1 MLRSSIPLG
10 RFFGVE
16 VRVHISFL
24 LLLAAAIA
32 YSAVFTGNIGRG
44 LSLWFA
50 LCFAVL
56 VREIARAIAALYSG
70 LQLRAVL
77 LLPVGGVMAF
87 APRAPEV
94 TSENPPTT
102 PRANMKIVTATGP
115 LANFAMCLLL
125 LGFSYG
131 LEPGVSLF
139 AQPWI
144 SLHHI
149 LRSTIWIQ
157 FLVGA
162 VNLLPA
168 AAMPTRRFLRTR
180 QVAPPPSL
188 RALAPGVGFNV
199 ALAIIL
205 MLAGFFLSNVWFI
218 FFGGLMLLWS
228 QLRAGPSLDTVET
241 NSLLVSDVMLTEY
254 TLLSS
259 SDTLR
264 GALTQTAH
272 SLHDVFPVVRGDR
285 LVGSISR
292 DTLATRLQIDGD
304 GYLQGAMNRTLSF
317 AEPSEKLVDAL
328 RRVPS
333 FATTG
338 ILHVIEDGAVL
349 GILTPQSLARG
360 VQLTRL
366 TRPPQPEQSEP

>member
-1 MLRSSIPLG
+1 MLRSSIPFG

-16 VRVHISFL
+16 IRVHISFL
-24 LLLAAAIA
+24 LLLAASVA
-32 YSAVFTGNIGRG
+32 YSAVFMNNVGRG
-44 LSLWFA
+44 VGLWLA

-56 VREIARAIAALYSG
+56 VREVARAIAALYTG
-70 LQLRAVL
+70 LRLRAVL

-87 APRAPEV
+87 APRDHGVPR
-94 TSENPPTT
+94 TSM
-102 PRANMKIVTATGP
+102 RLVTAAAP
-115 LANFAMCLLL
+115 IANFGMGLLL
-125 LGFSYG
+125 MGFSYG
-131 LEPGVSLF
+131 LEPKVSLF

-144 SLHHI
+144 TFHHI
-149 LRSTIWIQ
+149 LRSTVWIQ

-168 AAMPTRRFLRTR
+168 AAMPTRRILRTR
-180 QVAPPPSL
+180 QSAPAPML
-188 RALAPGVGFNV
+188 RAINTGIGLNIG
-199 ALAIIL
+199 LAIIL
-205 MLAGFFLSNVWFI
+205 MLAGFVLANVWFI

-228 QLRAGPSLDTVET
+228 QLRMGPSLDTVET
-241 NSLLVSDVMLTEY
+241 GTILVSDVMLTEY

-264 GALTQTAH
+264 GALVQTAH

-304 GYLQGAMNRTLSF
+304 GYLQAAMNRTLSF

-328 RRVPS
+328 RHAPS
-333 FATTG
+333 FGASG
-338 ILHVIEDGAVL
+338 ILPVVENGAVL
-349 GILTPQSLARG
+349 GILTPQSLSRG

-366 TRPPQPEQSEP
+366 ARPPQPERIEP

>member
-1 MLRSSIPLG
+1 MLQSSIPLG
-10 RFFGVE
+10 RFFGIE

-24 LLLAAAIA
+24 LLLAAAVA
-32 YSAVFTGNIGRG
+32 YSAVILGSIGRG
-44 LSLWFA
+44 VSLWLA

-56 VREIARAIAALYSG
+56 VREAARAIAALYAG
-70 LQLRAVL
+70 LHLRAIL
-77 LLPVGGVMAF
+77 LLPIGGVMAF
-87 APRAPEV
+87 ASREHGAPR
-94 TSENPPTT
+94 T
-102 PRANMKIVTATGP
+102 NMRLVTATGP
-115 LANFAMCLLL
+115 IANFAMCLLL

-131 LEPGVSLF
+131 LEPSVALF

-168 AAMPTRRFLRTR
+168 AALPTRRFLRTR
-180 QVAPPPSL
+180 QPASAPTL
-188 RALAPGVGFNV
+188 RTINPGVGFNI
-199 ALAIIL
+199 ALAVVL

-228 QLRAGPSLDTVET
+228 QLRMGPSLDTVET

-264 GALTQTAH
+264 GALAQTAH
-272 SLHDVFPVVRGDR
+272 SLQDVFPVVRGDR

-292 DTLATRLQIDGD
+292 DTLATRLQLDGD
-304 GYLQGAMNRTLSF
+304 GYLQAAMNRTLSF

-328 RRVPS
+328 RRAPS
-333 FATTG
+333 FGASG
-338 ILHVIEDGAVL
+338 ILPVVEDGAVL
-349 GILTPQSLARG
+349 GILTPQSLSRG
-360 VQLTRL
+360 VQLARL
-366 TRPPQPEQSEP
+366 TRPPQPERIEP

>member
-1 MLRSSIPLG
+1 MLRSSIPFG

-24 LLLAAAIA
+24 LLLAAAVG
-32 YSAVFTGNIGRG
+32 YSAVFMNSVGRG
-44 LSLWFA
+44 VGLWLA
-50 LCFAVL
+50 LCFAVF
-56 VREIARAIAALYSG
+56 VREVARAIAALYSG
-70 LQLRAVL
+70 LRLRAVL

-87 APRAPEV
+87 APREHGAPR
-94 TSENPPTT
+94 TSM
-102 PRANMKIVTATGP
+102 RLATAVGP
-115 LANFAMCLLL
+115 VANFAMCLLL
-125 LGFSYG
+125 MGFSYG
-131 LEPGVSLF
+131 LEPKVSLF

-144 SLHHI
+144 SFHHV

-157 FLVGA
+157 LLVGA

-168 AAMPTRRFLRTR
+168 AAMPTRRILHTRTSPP
-180 QVAPPPSL
+180 APVL
-188 RALAPGVGFNV
+188 RAISPGAGLNIG
-199 ALAIIL
+199 LAIIL
-205 MLAGFFLSNVWFI
+205 MLAGFVLSNVWFI

-228 QLRAGPSLDTVET
+228 QLRMGPALDTVET
-241 NSLLVSDVMLTEY
+241 GTILVSDVMLTEY

-264 GALTQTAH
+264 GALAQTAH

-304 GYLQGAMNRTLSF
+304 GFLQAAMNRNLSF

-328 RRVPS
+328 RHATS
-333 FATTG
+333 FGATG
-338 ILHVIEDGAVL
+338 ILPVVENGAML
-349 GILTPQSLARG
+349 GILTPQSLSRG

-366 TRPPQPEQSEP
+366 TRPPQTERVEP

>member
-1 MLRSSIPLG
+1 MLRSSIPFG
-10 RFFGVE
+10 RLFGVE

-24 LLLAAAIA
+24 LLLAAAVG
-32 YSAVFTGNIGRG
+32 YSAVFMNNVGRG
-44 LSLWFA
+44 LALWLA

-56 VREIARAIAALYSG
+56 VREVARAIAALYSG
-70 LQLRAVL
+70 LHLRAVL

-87 APRAPEV
+87 APREQGAPR
-94 TSENPPTT
+94 TSM
-102 PRANMKIVTATGP
+102 RLVTAAAP
-115 LANFAMCLLL
+115 LANFGMGLLL
-125 LGFSYG
+125 MGFSYG
-131 LEPGVSLF
+131 LEPKVSLF

-144 SLHHI
+144 TFHHV
-149 LRSTIWIQ
+149 LRSTVWIQ

-168 AAMPTRRFLRTR
+168 AAMPTRRILRMRTSAA
-180 QVAPPPSL
+180 APVL
-188 RALAPGVGFNV
+188 RAITPGLGLNIGI
-199 ALAIIL
+199 AIVL
-205 MLAGFFLSNVWFI
+205 MLAGFVLANVWFI
-218 FFGGLMLLWS
+218 FFGGLLLLWS
-228 QLRAGPSLDTVET
+228 QLRMGPALDTVET
-241 NSLLVSDVMLTEY
+241 GTILVSDVMLTEY

-264 GALTQTAH
+264 GALAQTAH

-304 GYLQGAMNRTLSF
+304 GFLQAAMNRTLSF

-328 RRVPS
+328 RRATS
-333 FATTG
+333 FGATG
-338 ILHVIEDGAVL
+338 ILPVVEDGALL
-349 GILTPQSLARG
+349 GILTPQSLSRG

-366 TRPPQPEQSEP
+366 TRPPQTERTEP

>member
-1 MLRSSIPLG
+1 MFRSSFPFG
-10 RFFGVE
+10 RLLGVE

-24 LLLAAAIA
+24 LLLAAAVA
-32 YSAVFTGNIGRG
+32 YSAVFMNSMGRG
-44 LSLWFA
+44 VGLWLA

-56 VREIARAIAALYSG
+56 VREVARAIAALYAG
-70 LQLRAVL
+70 HHLRAVL

-87 APRAPEV
+87 APREHG
-94 TSENPPTT
+94 T
-102 PRANMKIVTATGP
+102 PRTSMKLVTASAP
-115 LANFAMCLLL
+115 IANFGMGLLL
-125 LGFSYG
+125 MGFSYG
-131 LEPGVSLF
+131 LEPHVSLF

-144 SLHHI
+144 SFHH
-149 LRSTIWIQ
+149 LVRSTVWIQ

-162 VNLLPA
+162 VNLLPI
-168 AAMPTRRFLRTR
+168 AAMPTRRILRSR
-180 QVAPPPSL
+180 SSASAPSPAL
-188 RALAPGVGFNV
+188 RAINPAAGFNIG
-199 ALAIIL
+199 LAIIL
-205 MLAGFFLSNVWFI
+205 MLAGFVLSNVWFI

-228 QLRAGPSLDTVET
+228 QLRMGPALDTVET
-241 NSLLVSDVMLTEY
+241 GSILVSDVMLTEY

-304 GYLQGAMNRTLSF
+304 GYLQAAMNRTFSF
-317 AEPSEKLVDAL
+317 AEPSEKLVEAL
-328 RRVPS
+328 RRAPS
-333 FATTG
+333 FAASG
-338 ILHVIEDGAVL
+338 ILPVVEDGALL
-349 GILTPQSLARG
+349 GILTPQSLSRG

-366 TRPPQPEQSEP
+366 TRPPQTERIEP

>member
-1 MLRSSIPLG
+1 MLRSSIPFG
-10 RFFGVE
+10 RFLGVE

-24 LLLAAAIA
+24 LLLAAAVA
-32 YSAVFTGNIGRG
+32 YSVVFMGNVGRG
-44 LSLWFA
+44 VGLWLA
-50 LCFAVL
+50 LCFAVM
-56 VREIARAIAALYSG
+56 VRELARAIVALYSD
-70 LQLRAVL
+70 LHLRAVL

-87 APRAPEV
+87 APREHGV
-94 TSENPPTT
+94 
-102 PRANMKIVTATGP
+102 PRNSMRFVTAAGP

-131 LEPGVSLF
+131 LEPKVALF

-168 AAMPTRRFLRTR
+168 AAMPTRRILRVRQPTPAPTLRTI
-180 QVAPPPSL
+180 S
-188 RALAPGVGFNV
+188 PGVGLNI
-199 ALAIIL
+199 ALAIVL

-228 QLRAGPSLDTVET
+228 QLRMGPSLDTVET

-264 GALTQTAH
+264 GALAQTAH

-292 DTLATRLQIDGD
+292 DTLATRLQLDGD
-304 GYLQGAMNRTLSF
+304 GYLQAAMNRTLSF

-328 RRVPS
+328 RRAPS
-333 FATTG
+333 FGASG
-338 ILHVIEDGAVL
+338 ILPVVEDGAVL
-349 GILTPQSLARG
+349 GILTPQSLSRG
-360 VQLTRL
+360 VQLARL
-366 TRPPQPEQSEP
+366 TRPPQPERIEP

>member
-1 MLRSSIPLG
+1 MLRSSVPLG

-16 VRVHISFL
+16 VRVHISFVL
-24 LLLAAAIA
+24 LLVAAVG
-32 YSAVFTGNIGRG
+32 YSGVFMNNVGRG
-44 LSLWFA
+44 FGLWLA

-56 VREIARAIAALYSG
+56 VRETARAIAALYTG
-70 LQLRAVL
+70 LHLRAVL

-87 APRAPEV
+87 APREHGAPR
-94 TSENPPTT
+94 TSM
-102 PRANMKIVTATGP
+102 RLVTAAAP
-115 LANFAMCLLL
+115 LANFGMALLL

-131 LEPGVSLF
+131 LEPKVSLF

-144 SLHHI
+144 SFHHL
-149 LRSTIWIQ
+149 LRSTVWIQ

-168 AAMPTRRFLRTR
+168 AAMPTRRILRTR
-180 QVAPPPSL
+180 QSAPAPSL
-188 RALAPGVGFNV
+188 RVISPGLGLNIG
-199 ALAIIL
+199 LAIVL
-205 MLAGFFLSNVWFI
+205 MLAGFVLANVWFV

-228 QLRAGPSLDTVET
+228 QFRMGPALDTVET
-241 NSLLVSDVMLTEY
+241 GTILVSDVMLTEF
-254 TLLSS
+254 TLLTS

-264 GALTQTAH
+264 GALAQTAH

-292 DTLATRLQIDGD
+292 DTLATRLQLDGD
-304 GYLQGAMNRTLSF
+304 GYLQAAMNRTLSF

-328 RRVPS
+328 RRAPS
-333 FATTG
+333 FGASG
-338 ILHVIEDGAVL
+338 ILPVVENGALL
-349 GILTPQSLARG
+349 GILTPQSLSRG

-366 TRPPQPEQSEP
+366 TRPPQPERTEP

>member
-1 MLRSSIPLG
+1 MFRSSIPFG

-16 VRVHISFL
+16 IRVHLSLL
-24 LLLAAAIA
+24 LLLAAAVG
-32 YSAVFTGNIGRG
+32 YSAVFMNNVGRG
-44 LSLWFA
+44 VGLWLA

-56 VREIARAIAALYSG
+56 VREVARALAALYSG
-70 LQLRAVL
+70 LHLRALL

-87 APRAPEV
+87 GPREHGAPRTGMRLVAAAAP
-94 TSENPPTT
+94 
-102 PRANMKIVTATGP
+102 I
-115 LANFAMCLLL
+115 ANFGMGLLL
-125 LGFSYG
+125 MGFSYG
-131 LEPGVSLF
+131 LEPSVSLF

-149 LRSTIWIQ
+149 LRSAVWIQ

-168 AAMPTRRFLRTR
+168 AAMPTRRILRTR
-180 QVAPPPSL
+180 AAAAPSPVL
-188 RALAPGVGFNV
+188 RAFNPGVGLNIG
-199 ALAIIL
+199 LAIVL
-205 MLAGFFLSNVWFI
+205 MLAGFALSNIWFI

-228 QLRAGPSLDTVET
+228 QLRMGPSLDTVET
-241 NSLLVSDVMLTEY
+241 GSILVSDVMLTEY

-304 GYLQGAMNRTLSF
+304 GYLQAAMNRTLSF
-317 AEPSEKLVDAL
+317 AEPSEKLVEAL
-328 RRVPS
+328 RRATS
-333 FATTG
+333 FGATG
-338 ILHVIEDGAVL
+338 ILPVVESGALL
-349 GILTPQSLARG
+349 GILTPQSLSRG
-360 VQLTRL
+360 IQLSRL
-366 TRPPQPEQSEP
+366 TRPPQPERLEK

>member
-1 MLRSSIPLG
+1 MFRSSIPFG
-10 RFFGVE
+10 RLFGVE

-24 LLLAAAIA
+24 LLLAAAVG
-32 YSAVFTGNIGRG
+32 YSAVFLGSIGRG
-44 LSLWFA
+44 VGLWLA

-56 VREIARAIAALYSG
+56 VREIARAVAALYSG
-70 LQLRAVL
+70 LHLRAVL

-87 APRAPEV
+87 APRDPGAPR
-94 TSENPPTT
+94 TSM
-102 PRANMKIVTATGP
+102 RLVTAAAP
-115 LANFAMCLLL
+115 LANFGIGLLL
-125 LGFSYG
+125 IGFSYG
-131 LEPGVSLF
+131 LEPRISLF

-144 SLHHI
+144 SFHHI
-149 LRSTIWIQ
+149 LRSTVWIQ

-168 AAMPTRRFLRTR
+168 AAMPTRRILRMR
-180 QVAPPPSL
+180 ASAAPAPQPIL
-188 RALAPGVGFNV
+188 RAISPGLGLNI
-199 ALAIIL
+199 ALAIVL
-205 MLAGFFLSNVWFI
+205 MLAGFVLANVWFI

-228 QLRAGPSLDTVET
+228 QLRMGPPIDSVET

-264 GALTQTAH
+264 GALAQTAH

-292 DTLATRLQIDGD
+292 DTLATRLQVDGD
-304 GYLQGAMNRTLSF
+304 GYLQAAMNRTLSF
-317 AEPSEKLVDAL
+317 AEPSEKLVDVL
-328 RRVPS
+328 RRAPS
-333 FATTG
+333 FGTTG
-338 ILHVIEDGAVL
+338 ILPVVEDGAVL
-349 GILTPQSLARG
+349 GILTPQSLSRG

-366 TRPPQPEQSEP
+366 TRPPQPERVEQ

>member
-1 MLRSSIPLG
+1 MFRSSVPFG
-10 RFFGVE
+10 RLFGVE
-16 VRVHISFL
+16 IRVHISFL

-32 YSAVFTGNIGRG
+32 YSAVFMGNIGRG
-44 LSLWFA
+44 VGLWLA

-70 LQLRAVL
+70 LHLRAVL

-87 APRAPEV
+87 APREHG
-94 TSENPPTT
+94 T
-102 PRANMKIVTATGP
+102 PRTSMRVVTIAAP
-115 LANFAMCLLL
+115 LANFGMGLLL
-125 LGFSYG
+125 LGLSYG
-131 LEPGVSLF
+131 LEPRVSLF

-144 SLHHI
+144 SFHHI

-168 AAMPTRRFLRTR
+168 AAMPTRRILRTR
-180 QVAPPPSL
+180 ASVSAPAPAL
-188 RALAPGVGFNV
+188 RLMNPGFGLNI
-199 ALAIIL
+199 ALAIVL
-205 MLAGFFLSNVWFI
+205 MLAGFVFANVWFI
-218 FFGGLMLLWS
+218 FFGGLMLLWG
-228 QLRAGPSLDTVET
+228 QLRMGPPIDSVET
-241 NSLLVSDVMLTEY
+241 NTLLVSDVMLTEY

-264 GALTQTAH
+264 GALAQTAH
-272 SLHDVFPVVRGDR
+272 SLHEVFPVVRGDR

-304 GYLQGAMNRTLSF
+304 GYLQAAMNRKLSF
-317 AEPSEKLVDAL
+317 AEPSEKLIDAL
-328 RRVPS
+328 RHSPS
-333 FATTG
+333 FGSTG
-338 ILHVIEDGAVL
+338 ILPVVENGAVL
-349 GILTPQSLARG
+349 GILTPQSLSRG

-366 TRPPQPEQSEP
+366 TRPPQPERIEP

>member
-1 MLRSSIPLG
+1 MLRSSIPFG
-10 RFFGVE
+10 RFLGVE

-24 LLLAAAIA
+24 LLLVAAVA
-32 YSAVFTGNIGRG
+32 YSAVLMGNIGRG
-44 LSLWFA
+44 VALWLA

-56 VREIARAIAALYSG
+56 VRELARAIAALYSD
-70 LQLRAVL
+70 LHLRAVL

-87 APRAPEV
+87 APREHGAPR
-94 TSENPPTT
+94 TS
-102 PRANMKIVTATGP
+102 MHLVTAAGP
-115 LANFAMCLLL
+115 IANFATCLLL

-131 LEPGVSLF
+131 LEPKVSLF

-149 LRSTIWIQ
+149 LRSTLWIQ

-168 AAMPTRRFLRTR
+168 AAMPTRRILRTR
-180 QVAPPPSL
+180 AAAAVPAPVL
-188 RALAPGVGFNV
+188 RAINPALGFNIG
-199 ALAIIL
+199 LAIVL

-228 QLRAGPSLDTVET
+228 QLRMGPSLDTVET
-241 NSLLVSDVMLTEY
+241 SSLLVSDVMLTEY

-264 GALTQTAH
+264 GALAQTAH

-304 GYLQGAMNRTLSF
+304 GYLQAAMNRTLSF
-317 AEPSEKLVDAL
+317 ADPSEKLVDAL
-328 RRVPS
+328 HHAPS
-333 FATTG
+333 FGSTG
-338 ILHVIEDGAVL
+338 ILPVVEDGAVL
-349 GILTPQSLARG
+349 GILTPQSLSRG

-366 TRPPQPEQSEP
+366 TRPPQPERTEP